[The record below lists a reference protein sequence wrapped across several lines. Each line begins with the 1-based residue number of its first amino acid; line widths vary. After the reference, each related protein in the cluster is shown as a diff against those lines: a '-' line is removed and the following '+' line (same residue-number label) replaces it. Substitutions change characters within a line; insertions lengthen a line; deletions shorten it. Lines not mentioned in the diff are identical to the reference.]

1 METVT
6 TQGLA
11 IDQIKRSIAEA
22 EGDTN
27 VSIVVVF
34 ANSET
39 GTIKVLGLNIDE
51 MEVPLLLTETA
62 SEIGQRV
69 LEQLETRTIN

>member
-1 METVT
+1 MEIVT
-6 TQGLA
+6 TKDVA
-11 IDQIKRSIAEA
+11 IDQIKRSISEA
-22 EGDTN
+22 EGDSN

-39 GTIKVLGLNIDE
+39 NTVKVLGLNIDE

-69 LEQLETRTIN
+69 LNQLENRTIN

>member
-1 METVT
+1 M
-6 TQGLA
+6 TQDLA
-11 IDQIKRSIAEA
+11 IDKIKESISEA
-22 EGDTN
+22 EGDAN

-39 GTIKVLGLNIDE
+39 NTVKVLGLNIDE

-69 LEQLETRTIN
+69 LDQLENRTIN

>member
-69 LEQLETRTIN
+69 LEQLENRTIN

>member
-1 METVT
+1 M
-6 TQGLA
+6 TQDLA
-11 IDQIKRSIAEA
+11 IDKIKDSISEA
-22 EGDTN
+22 EGDAN

-39 GTIKVLGLNIDE
+39 NTVKVLGLNIDE

-69 LEQLETRTIN
+69 LNQLENRTIN

>member
-6 TQGLA
+6 AQGLA
-11 IDQIKRSIAEA
+11 IDQIKKSISEA

-69 LEQLETRTIN
+69 LEQLENRTIN

>member
-1 METVT
+1 MEIVT
-6 TQGLA
+6 TKDVA
-11 IDQIKRSIAEA
+11 IDQIKRSISEA
-22 EGDTN
+22 EGDSN

-39 GTIKVLGLNIDE
+39 NTVKVLGLNIDE

-62 SEIGQRV
+62 SEIGQRI
-69 LEQLETRTIN
+69 LNQLENRTIN

>member
-1 METVT
+1 
-6 TQGLA
+6 
-11 IDQIKRSIAEA
+11 
-22 EGDTN
+22 

-39 GTIKVLGLNIDE
+39 NTVKVLGLNIDE

-69 LEQLETRTIN
+69 LDQLENRTIN

>member
-1 METVT
+1 M
-6 TQGLA
+6 TQDLA
-11 IDQIKRSIAEA
+11 IDKIKDSISEA
-22 EGDTN
+22 EGDAN

-39 GTIKVLGLNIDE
+39 NTVKVLGLNIDE

-69 LEQLETRTIN
+69 LDQLENRTIN

>member
-1 METVT
+1 METIT
-6 TQGLA
+6 TQDLA
-11 IDQIKRSIAEA
+11 IDQIKKSIAEA
-22 EGDTN
+22 EGDAN

-39 GTIKVLGLNIDE
+39 GTVKVLGLNIDE

-69 LEQLETRTIN
+69 LDQLGSRTLN

>member
-1 METVT
+1 MEIVT
-6 TQGLA
+6 TKDVA
-11 IDQIKRSIAEA
+11 IDQIKRSISEA
-22 EGDTN
+22 EGDSN

-39 GTIKVLGLNIDE
+39 NTVKVLGLNIDE

-69 LEQLETRTIN
+69 LDQLENRTIN

>member
-1 METVT
+1 M
-6 TQGLA
+6 TQDLA
-11 IDQIKRSIAEA
+11 IDKIKESIAEA

-39 GTIKVLGLNIDE
+39 GTVKVLGLNIDE
-51 MEVPLLLTETA
+51 MEVPILLTETA
-62 SEIGQRV
+62 SEVGQRV
-69 LEQLETRTIN
+69 LEQLENRTIN

>member
-1 METVT
+1 MEIVT
-6 TQGLA
+6 TKDVA
-11 IDQIKRSIAEA
+11 IDQIKRSISEA
-22 EGDTN
+22 EGDSN

-39 GTIKVLGLNIDE
+39 NTVKVLGLNIDE

-69 LEQLETRTIN
+69 LEQLETRTLN

>member
-1 METVT
+1 METVM
-6 TQGLA
+6 TQDLA
-11 IDQIKRSIAEA
+11 IDKIKESIAEA

-62 SEIGQRV
+62 SEVGQRV
-69 LEQLETRTIN
+69 LEQLENRTIN

>member
-1 METVT
+1 M
-6 TQGLA
+6 TQDLA
-11 IDQIKRSIAEA
+11 IDKIKESISEA
-22 EGDTN
+22 EGDSN

-39 GTIKVLGLNIDE
+39 NTVKVLGLNIDE

-69 LEQLETRTIN
+69 LDQLENRTIN

>member
-1 METVT
+1 METLM
-6 TQGLA
+6 TQDLA
-11 IDQIKRSIAEA
+11 IDKIKESISEA
-22 EGDTN
+22 EGDSN

-39 GTIKVLGLNIDE
+39 NTVKVLGLNIDE

-69 LEQLETRTIN
+69 LDQLENRTIN